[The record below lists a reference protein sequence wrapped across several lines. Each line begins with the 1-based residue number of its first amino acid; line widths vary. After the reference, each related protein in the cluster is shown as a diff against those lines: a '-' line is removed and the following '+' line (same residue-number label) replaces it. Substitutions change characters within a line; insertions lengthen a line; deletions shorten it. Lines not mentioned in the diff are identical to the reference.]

1 MCKEFVKEVSTK
13 NRYNNFLEVVE
24 IIIEYSNNYGS
35 GTRENNFWDW
45 MLIIPINLAVATN
58 GFFAGVETKSNESV
72 QELLLYLLQM
82 NPVTL
87 KTIYDNDGILGVTRY
102 GAVALRRALTSP
114 RSNYYYKYKKYYTH
128 IDSLTSAVTYDEMES
143 GETIPSKHLYNLPND
158 ITNSYQWTSLE
169 KIDEALDSFSWYDTK
184 VFQLYY
190 YEGNTLDSLA
200 KKTGISRNSLF
211 TTIDKVR
218 TELKNKLSE

>member
-1 MCKEFVKEVSTK
+1 MNDIYLEISKLSDKFRTMAYGLISDENEV
-13 NRYNNFLEVVE
+13 
-24 IIIEYSNNYGS
+24 
-35 GTRENNFWDW
+35 
-45 MLIIPINLAVATN
+45 
-58 GFFAGVETKSNESV
+58 NEAV

-82 NPVTL
+82 NPTTL
-87 KTIYDNDGILGVTRY
+87 KTIYEKDGIDGVTRY

-128 IDSLTSAVTYDEMES
+128 IDSLTSAVTYDEMDS
-143 GETIPSKHLYNLPND
+143 GETIPSKHLYNLPNELVD
-158 ITNSYQWTSLE
+158 DYQWTSLE
-169 KIDEALDSFSWYDTK
+169 KIDQALESFSWYDTK

-190 YEGNTLDSLA
+190 HESNTLDSLA

-218 TELKNKLSE
+218 VQLKYKLNE

>member
-1 MCKEFVKEVSTK
+1 MTEIYLEISKLSDKFRTMAYGLTSDENEV
-13 NRYNNFLEVVE
+13 
-24 IIIEYSNNYGS
+24 
-35 GTRENNFWDW
+35 
-45 MLIIPINLAVATN
+45 
-58 GFFAGVETKSNESV
+58 NESV
-72 QELLLYLLQM
+72 QELMLYFLSM
-82 NPVTL
+82 NQETL
-87 KTIYDNDGILGVTRY
+87 KAIYSKDGILGITRY

-143 GETIPSKHLYNLPND
+143 GETIPSKHLYNLPNE

-169 KIDEALDSFSWYDTK
+169 KIDKALESFSWYDSK
-184 VFQLYY
+184 VFSLYY

-200 KKTGISRNSLF
+200 SKTGISRNSLF

-218 TELKNKLSE
+218 VQLKYKLKE

>member
-1 MCKEFVKEVSTK
+1 MNDIYLEISKLSDKFRTMAYGLISDENEV
-13 NRYNNFLEVVE
+13 
-24 IIIEYSNNYGS
+24 
-35 GTRENNFWDW
+35 
-45 MLIIPINLAVATN
+45 
-58 GFFAGVETKSNESV
+58 NEAV

-82 NPVTL
+82 NPTTL
-87 KTIYDNDGILGVTRY
+87 KTIYEKDGIDGVTRY

-128 IDSLTSAVTYDEMES
+128 IDSLTSAVTYDEMDS
-143 GETIPSKHLYNLPND
+143 GETIPSKHLYNLPNELVD
-158 ITNSYQWTSLE
+158 DYQWTSLE
-169 KIDEALDSFSWYDTK
+169 KIDKALESFTWYDTK

-190 YEGNTLDSLA
+190 HESNTLDSLA

-218 TELKNKLSE
+218 VQLKYKLNE

>member
-1 MCKEFVKEVSTK
+1 MTEIYLEISKLSDKFRTMAYGLTSDENEV
-13 NRYNNFLEVVE
+13 
-24 IIIEYSNNYGS
+24 
-35 GTRENNFWDW
+35 
-45 MLIIPINLAVATN
+45 
-58 GFFAGVETKSNESV
+58 NEAV
-72 QELLLYLLQM
+72 QELMIYFLQM
-82 NPVTL
+82 NPETL
-87 KTIYDNDGILGVTRY
+87 KAIYDKDGILGITRY

-143 GETIPSKHLYNLPND
+143 GETIPSKHLYNLPNE
-158 ITNSYQWTSLE
+158 ITDDYQWTSLE
-169 KIDEALDSFSWYDTK
+169 QIDKALEGFSWYDTK

-190 YEGNTLDSLA
+190 HENNTLDSLA

-218 TELKNKLSE
+218 VQLKNKLKE